1 MAFLSQFE
9 YGQVSK
15 TDLVTVRLW
24 NCKSQKKQSTT
35 GSASIYLWSIRNHV
49 QLLLLLCILIFCI

>member
-24 NCKSQKKQSTT
+24 NCKSQKK
-35 GSASIYLWSIRNHV
+35 
-49 QLLLLLCILIFCI
+49 